1 MDTMFWIWLAVIV
14 VTVVIEGITLDMVS
28 IWFTAGAIIPL
39 ILAAVGGVGW
49 EIQLII
55 FIVLS
60 TVLILTLRKVT
71 IRLLFKNGA
80 KEQVN
85 TLIGM
90 QTKMIE
96 DATEDTMGK
105 IKIND
110 VVWSAKSEND
120 ESFKKG
126 ELVEIIRVSGNKAIV
141 RKVKVKEK

>member
-120 ESFKKG
+120 EIIKKG

-141 RKVKVKEK
+141 KKVKVKEK

>member
-14 VTVVIEGITLDMVS
+14 VTVVIEGLTLDMVS
-28 IWFTAGAIIPL
+28 VWFTAGAIVPL
-39 ILAAVGGVGW
+39 ILAAVGAVGW

-55 FIVLS
+55 FIVIS

-71 IRLLFKNGA
+71 KRLLFKNGS
-80 KEQVN
+80 KEQIN
-85 TLIGM
+85 TIIGK

-96 DATEDTMGK
+96 DATEDTMGS

-110 VVWSAKSEND
+110 VVWSAKSEKD
-120 ESFKKG
+120 ETIKKG

-141 RKVKVKEK
+141 KKVNVKEK

>member
-28 IWFTAGAIIPL
+28 VWFTAGAIVPL
-39 ILAAVGGVGW
+39 ILAAVGAVGW

-55 FIVLS
+55 FIVVS

-71 IRLLFKNGA
+71 KRLLFKNGS
-80 KEQVN
+80 KEQIN
-85 TLIGM
+85 TIIGK

-96 DATEDTMGK
+96 DATEDTMGS

-110 VVWSAKSEND
+110 VVWSAKSEKD
-120 ESFKKG
+120 ETIKKG

-141 RKVKVKEK
+141 KKVNVKEK

>member
-28 IWFTAGAIIPL
+28 VWFTAGAIVPL
-39 ILAAVGGVGW
+39 ILAAVGAVGW

-55 FIVLS
+55 FIVIS

-71 IRLLFKNGA
+71 KRLLFKNGS
-80 KEQVN
+80 KEQIN
-85 TLIGM
+85 TIIGK

-96 DATEDTMGK
+96 DATEDTMGS

-110 VVWSAKSEND
+110 VVWSAKSEKD
-120 ESFKKG
+120 ETIKKG

-141 RKVKVKEK
+141 KKVNVKEK

>member
-28 IWFTAGAIIPL
+28 VWFTAGAIVPL
-39 ILAAVGGVGW
+39 ILAAVGAVGW

-55 FIVLS
+55 FIVIS

-71 IRLLFKNGA
+71 KRLLFKNGS
-80 KEQVN
+80 KEQIN
-85 TLIGM
+85 TIIGK

-96 DATEDTMGK
+96 DATEDTVGS

-110 VVWSAKSEND
+110 VVWSAKSEKD
-120 ESFKKG
+120 ETIKKG

-141 RKVKVKEK
+141 KKVNVKEK

>member
-71 IRLLFKNGA
+71 IRLLFKNGS

-120 ESFKKG
+120 ESIKKG

-141 RKVKVKEK
+141 KKVNVKEK